1 MATVSL
7 TLFFLLC
14 ILSSFSPGTVQSVIF
29 SALLSADLYVII
41 IFIGFSM
48 CFFKF
53 LVFMLI
59 KLKLLQRKHLPSCS
73 MYWGWN
79 SCYSVTLVL
88 RLYMN
93 TCSQSS
99 THIQEQLES
108 WEKNILINESSPE
121 PDSQKKSM
129 CIYARSCIWQVYDL
143 CESFVLS
150 LREYMNCCSKWHTL

>member
-7 TLFFLLC
+7 VFFPFMYPEFLLSWNC
-14 ILSSFSPGTVQSVIF
+14 AVSHILSSSISWPLRDHYFYWV
-29 SALLSADLYVII
+29 LYV
-41 IFIGFSM
+41 
-48 CFFKF
+48 FFRF

-59 KLKLLQRKHLPSCS
+59 KLKLLQRKNLPSCS

-79 SCYSVTLVL
+79 SCYSVTLVV

-121 PDSQKKSM
+121 PGSQKKSM
-129 CIYARSCIWQVYDL
+129 YIYARSRIWQVYDL
-143 CESFVLS
+143 CESFILS
-150 LREYMNCCSKWHTL
+150 LMEYMSCCSKWHTL